1 MTHRFKR
8 QTGRILSILALAS
21 TVMIAAVAQ
30 AGPPGLSTNPGRHA
44 IFPAKGQ
51 SPDQQRVDENT
62 AYDWASRQTGWDPYQ
77 AKAQLDQQVQASAQ
91 AASGALGGGLG
102 GAVKGGAGG
111 ALMGVAIGAI
121 AGDAGKGAAIGATAG
136 GMGGGLTGGMR
147 SRRAVKAAGGSADAA
162 MATYQQQFAMWD
174 RNFIAAMEGMGYSV
188 R

>member
-1 MTHRFKR
+1 MIQRFQHR
-8 QTGRILSILALAS
+8 TGWSLSLSILASAVVVA
-21 TVMIAAVAQ
+21 TVAQ
-30 AGPPGLSTNPGRHA
+30 AGPPTLSTNPGRHA

-51 SPDQQRVDENT
+51 SPEQQRADENA
-62 AYDWASRQTGWDPYQ
+62 AYEWASRQTGWDPYQ
-77 AKAQLDQQVQASAQ
+77 AQARLDQQVQG
-91 AASGALGGGLG
+91 AASQAGGALG

-111 ALMGVAIGAI
+111 AIMGVAIGAI

-136 GMGGGLTGGMR
+136 GMTGGMR

-162 MATYQQQFAMWD
+162 VAAYQQAFAVWD